1 MDLIRGYKDNTSIFP
16 DVYLDEYLED
26 LYERKQDLPQQYL
39 RKKLNREKFFKN
51 LNDGYFEKL
60 RFSSPGNPQKQ
71 GQGQSH
77 RLPKI
82 GDVVLIKED
91 TIKID
96 WPRGIIVELSASSD
110 GLIRRAKV
118 MNNKKHILDRAICD
132 LYSLEIDA
140 EQVIPAYLDSRLN
153 VSDNSC
159 QNLSERKEKPQR
171 KAAVA
176 GKNKTSELYNADEA

>member
-1 MDLIRGYKDNTSIFP
+1 MMDI
-16 DVYLDEYLED
+16 
-26 LYERKQDLPQQYL
+26 
-39 RKKLNREKFFKN
+39 
-51 LNDGYFEKL
+51 FEKL

-96 WPRGIIVELSASSD
+96 WPRGIIVELLASSD
-110 GLIRRAKV
+110 GQIRRAKV

-171 KAAVA
+171 KAALA